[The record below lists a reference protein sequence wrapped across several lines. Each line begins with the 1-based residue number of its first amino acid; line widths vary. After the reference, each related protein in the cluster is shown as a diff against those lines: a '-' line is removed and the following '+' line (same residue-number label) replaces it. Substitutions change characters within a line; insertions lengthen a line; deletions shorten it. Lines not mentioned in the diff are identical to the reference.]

1 MKKAISM
8 ILLVL
13 TIGTVT
19 LVTWS
24 YFTKDDSG
32 ELVQLVDR
40 FNPFVPEKKVYVKT
54 SDEYG
59 VPQEHDAYEYTQ
71 EGINEDGQ
79 KIKITFWAPQ
89 KLKENAYLE
98 LDAKGKHVE
107 SYQEVTEQDLP
118 DAVKDELVTTH

>member
-24 YFTKDDSG
+24 YFTKDDSS

-59 VPQEHDAYEYTQ
+59 VPQEHD
-71 EGINEDGQ
+71 
-79 KIKITFWAPQ
+79 
-89 KLKENAYLE
+89 
-98 LDAKGKHVE
+98 
-107 SYQEVTEQDLP
+107 SY
-118 DAVKDELVTTH
+118 